1 MLYFFMFKLRGGH
14 KEILENDWMPTTQSP
29 WLSTYPNRPGQSNQ
43 HHQST
48 VNQHY
53 LDPPL
58 MSCTRRN
65 EDTTTI
71 HKKTMINSFPTFV
84 NCLLY
89 KCNMHLDRMPC
100 MLSSKTKINNRL
112 VTGNKERNKVIGST
126 LSSINCI
133 SFHFKWKSKHFTSCG
148 EPSIPP
154 RVENR
159 ATSSGQNPS
168 FHFMWKSKHSTS
180 CGKQSIPP
188 RVENKL
194 STSCGRNSCSH
205 LVWELFSVSLNQ
217 KILIQY

>member
-1 MLYFFMFKLRGGH
+1 MFKLRGGH
-14 KEILENDWMPTTQSP
+14 KEILESDWMPTTQSP

-112 VTGNKERNKVIGST
+112 VTGNKDRNKVIGSM

-133 SFHFKWKSKHFTSCG
+133 SFLFKWKSKHFTSCG

-154 RVENR
+154 HVENR
-159 ATSSGQNPS
+159 ATLSGQNPS

>member
-1 MLYFFMFKLRGGH
+1 
-14 KEILENDWMPTTQSP
+14 
-29 WLSTYPNRPGQSNQ
+29 
-43 HHQST
+43 
-48 VNQHY
+48 
-53 LDPPL
+53 
-58 MSCTRRN
+58 MSYKGRN
-65 EDTTTI
+65 EDTTTVY
-71 HKKTMINSFPTFV
+71 KKTTINSFLIIYNFS
-84 NCLLY
+84 LY
-89 KCNMHLDRMPC
+89 ECIMYLDRMRC
-100 MLSSKTKINNRL
+100 MLSSKKKNNRL
-112 VTGNKERNKVIGST
+112 VAGNKNRNKGIGSM

-194 STSCGRNSCSH
+194 STSCGQKLSFPPC
-205 LVWELFSVSLNQ
+205 VGTLFCFTISNNNNP
-217 KILIQY
+217 IPI